1 VKAARPGYA
10 APVGGFR
17 VTVRNGPRVTRERY
31 DDAGQALAA
40 VDRHVA
46 ELERGAAARA
56 VGGALIRRFEPVQQ
70 VVGRVELRGP
80 GARGGI
86 DVRGDGSAEAYT
98 GRLRRVLAEQEP
110 GESPLATLRRA
121 LGL

>member
-1 VKAARPGYA
+1 MS
-10 APVGGFR
+10 GFR
-17 VTVRNGPRVTRERY
+17 VTVRDGPRVTRERY

-46 ELERGAAARA
+46 ALEHGASARPL
-56 VGGALIRRFEPVQQ
+56 GGTLVRRFEPVQQ

-80 GARGGI
+80 GRVRGGI

-98 GRLRRVLAEQEP
+98 GRLRRVLVEQQDNET
-110 GESPLATLRRA
+110 PLAALRRT